1 MKTIEKI
8 NQWVYNNPFK
18 YHVYTKL
25 PLVVLVIFYVI
36 FFMEWIMADV
46 TVKKLIEKLKKFD
59 DNEEVI
65 FYHLKDHNLESVELE
80 SVIETELGV
89 EFTTGRVNDER

>member
-36 FFMEWIMADV
+36 FFMEWIMSYRRQ
-46 TVKKLIEKLKKFD
+46 KKLQ
-59 DNEEVI
+59 
-65 FYHLKDHNLESVELE
+65 
-80 SVIETELGV
+80 TEL
-89 EFTTGRVNDER
+89 TA